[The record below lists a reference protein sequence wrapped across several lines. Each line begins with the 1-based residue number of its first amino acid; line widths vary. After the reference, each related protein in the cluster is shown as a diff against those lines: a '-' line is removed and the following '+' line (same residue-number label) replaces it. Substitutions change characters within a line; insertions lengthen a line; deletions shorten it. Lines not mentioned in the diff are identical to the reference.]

1 MKPLGLNEIR
11 EKYLAFFES
20 KGHLRM
26 KSFPLVPIN
35 DKSLLL
41 INSGMAPLK
50 PYFTGDEIPPRK
62 RVTTCQKCIRTPDIE
77 NVGKT
82 ARHGTFF
89 EMLGNFSF
97 GDYFKMEAIPWAWE
111 FCTEVM
117 EIPEDKIW
125 ISIYLEDDE
134 AFKIWNKHVGI
145 PKERIVRLGKEDNFW
160 EHGLGPCGPC
170 SELYYDRGEA
180 YGCDS
185 ETCGVGC
192 ECDRYVEFWNL
203 VFTQFDKD
211 ENGNYNLLPKPNI
224 DTGMGL
230 ERLAVVMQGVDTI
243 FEIDTVGHVLNYIC
257 KKAGVKYGESPED
270 DVSIR
275 VITDHI
281 RSVTFMIADG
291 VMPGNEGRG
300 YVLRRL
306 LRRAVRHGKLL
317 GIKDLFLYD
326 VAKEAIRVSEGAYP
340 ELKEKEGFIQKL
352 IRIEE
357 ERFKETIDQGLS
369 ILNKEISKM
378 IEMEETVFPGGGAF
392 KLYDTYGFPFDLTK
406 EIIEEHGLTITE
418 TDFEKEMQAQRERA
432 RQDRLNS
439 DLAVW
444 ADDPF
449 NPLGAEAVNTFVGYD
464 TLETEGEILG
474 LVVKDALVQEAKA
487 GDEVL
492 VLLDRTSFY
501 AESGGQTGDQG
512 LIQNSDGTIEIKDCK
527 KGSLGRHIHSG
538 VVKSGVFRVGET
550 VITAVDKALRNA
562 VQRNHTCTHLLH
574 KALKEVLGDHVEQAG
589 SFVSPDRLRFDF
601 NHFQGM
607 TRKEKRKVEK
617 IVNTAILEAYHVD
630 IFETNIDKAKTLG
643 ATALFGEKYGEVVRV
658 VKVGDFSTELCGGC
672 HIKNSSQIGF
682 FKLLSEGGVAA
693 GVRRI
698 EAATGFNALHVIEKM
713 DDTIMDVSDI
723 MKTNPEQL
731 LEKVNEL
738 SETTKHKEK
747 VIAELKQKFAGNM
760 ILDVH
765 QKMILV
771 NGIQVTVA
779 EVDGMPMDELRTV
792 SDLLKDRMGS
802 GVVLLGSKVEDK
814 VNFIASG
821 TKDIV
826 KRGFHAGKV
835 VKEVAAVAGGG
846 GGGRPD
852 MAQAGGKIPEKIE
865 EALKKGE
872 DCIREQL
879 N

>member
-11 EKYLAFFES
+11 EKYLTFFEE
-20 KGHLRM
+20 KDHLRLN
-26 KSFPLVPIN
+26 SFPLVPIN

-41 INSGMAPLK
+41 VNSGMAPLK
-50 PYFTGDEIPPRK
+50 SYFTGDEIPPNK
-62 RVTTCQKCIRTPDIE
+62 RITTCQKCIRTPDIE

-97 GDYFKMEAIPWAWE
+97 GDYFKKEAIPWAWE

-117 EIPEDKIW
+117 EMPEDKIW

-134 AFKIWNKHVGI
+134 AFEIWNQQVGI
-145 PKERIVRLGKEDNFW
+145 PKDRIVRLGKEDNFW

-170 SELYYDRGEA
+170 SELYFDRGEE

-185 ETCGVGC
+185 PTCGVGC
-192 ECDRYVEFWNL
+192 DCDRYVEFWNL
-203 VFTQFDKD
+203 VFTQFNKD
-211 ENGNYNLLPKPNI
+211 ESGHYEPLPKPNI

-230 ERLAVVMQGVDTI
+230 ERLAVIMQGVGTI

-257 KKAGVKYGESPED
+257 KRAGVTYGADPAD

-326 VAKEAIRVSEGAYP
+326 VAKEAIRVAEDAYP
-340 ELKEKEGFIQKL
+340 ELREKQDFIQKL

-357 ERFKETIDQGLS
+357 ERFKETIDQGLI
-369 ILNKEISKM
+369 ILNKEIDK
-378 IEMEETVFPGGGAF
+378 ILALEETVFPGSGAF

-406 EIIEEHGLTITE
+406 EIIEERGLNVFE
-418 TDFEKEMQAQRERA
+418 SEFEKEMQAQRERA
-432 RQDRLNS
+432 RLDRLNS

-449 NPLGAEAVNTFVGYD
+449 NALGSEAVNTFVGYD
-464 TLETEGEILG
+464 GLVTEGTILG
-474 LVVKDALVQEAKA
+474 LYVNDKLVGEAYE

-492 VLLDRTSFY
+492 VLLDQTSFY
-501 AESGGQTGDQG
+501 AESGGQTGDHG
-512 LIQNSDGTIEIKDCK
+512 IIQKGDGVIEVNDCK
-527 KGSLGRHIHSG
+527 KGSLSRHIHSG
-538 VVKSGVFRVGET
+538 IVRSGNFKLGET
-550 VITAVDKALRNA
+550 VITEVNKALRDA
-562 VQRNHTCTHLLH
+562 VQRNHTSTHLLH
-574 KALKEVLGDHVEQAG
+574 QALKQVLGDHVEQAG

-601 NHFQGM
+601 NHFQAM
-607 TRKEKRKVEK
+607 TREEKRQVED
-617 IVNTAILEAYHVD
+617 IVNAAVLEAYDVS
-630 IFETNIDKAKTLG
+630 IFETHIDQAKEFG
-643 ATALFGEKYGEVVRV
+643 ATALFGEKYGEIVRV

-672 HIKNSSQIGF
+672 HISNSSKVGF
-682 FKLLSEGGVAA
+682 FKMVSEGGVAA

-698 EAATGFNALHVIEKM
+698 EAATGFNAVHIVEKM
-713 DDTIMDVSDI
+713 DDTLIDVANL
-723 MKTNPEQL
+723 MKTNPDQL

-738 SETTKHKEK
+738 SEATKQKERT
-747 VIAELKQKFAGNM
+747 IAELKQKSAGNAIM
-760 ILDVH
+760 EIH

-771 NGIQVTVA
+771 NGIQVTIA
-779 EVDGMPMDELRTV
+779 EVEKMPMEELRTIG
-792 SDLLKDRMGS
+792 DLLKDRMGS
-802 GVVLLGSKVEDK
+802 GVVLLGSTQDGK
-814 VNFIASG
+814 VNFVA
-821 TKDIV
+821 TATPDIV

-835 VKEVAAVAGGG
+835 IKEVATVAGGG

-852 MAQAGGKIPEKIE
+852 MAQAGGKLPEKMAE
-865 EALKKGE
+865 SLAKGE
-872 DCIREQL
+872 TCIREQL

>member
-11 EKYLAFFES
+11 EKYLAFFEE
-20 KGHLRM
+20 KGHLRLN
-26 KSFPLVPIN
+26 SFPLVPIN

-50 PYFTGDEIPPRK
+50 PYFTGDEIPPRN
-62 RVTTCQKCIRTPDIE
+62 RITTCQKCIRTPDIE

-97 GDYFKMEAIPWAWE
+97 GDYFKKEAIPWAWE
-111 FCTEVM
+111 FCTKVM
-117 EIPEDKIW
+117 EIPEDRIW
-125 ISIYLEDDE
+125 ITIYLDDDE
-134 AFKIWNKHVGI
+134 AFQIWNEDVGI
-145 PKERIVRLGKEDNFW
+145 PKEKIVRLGKEDNFW

-170 SELYYDRGEA
+170 SELYFDRGEE

-185 ETCGVGC
+185 PTCSVGC
-192 ECDRYVEFWNL
+192 DCDRYVEFWNL

-211 ENGNYNLLPKPNI
+211 EAGNYNPLPKPNI

-230 ERLAVVMQGVDTI
+230 ERLAVVMQGVGTI

-257 KKAGVKYGESPED
+257 KKAGVNYGD
-270 DVSIR
+270 DPQDDISIR

-340 ELKEKEGFIQKL
+340 ELREKQEFIQKL

-357 ERFKETIDQGLS
+357 IRFKETIDQGLAL
-369 ILNKEISKM
+369 LNKELDKI

-392 KLYDTYGFPFDLTK
+392 KLYDTYGFPYDLTR
-406 EIIEEHGLTITE
+406 EIVEERGLTIIAE
-418 TDFEKEMQAQRERA
+418 DFEKEMQAQRDRA

-449 NPLGAEAVNTFVGYD
+449 NPLGPDAVNTFVGYD
-464 TLETEGEILG
+464 NLEAEGTILG
-474 LVVKDALVQEAKA
+474 LYVNEALVDEAKA

-492 VLLDRTSFY
+492 VLLDQTSFY
-501 AESGGQTGDQG
+501 AESGGQTGDHGIIQKGDG
-512 LIQNSDGTIEIKDCK
+512 LIEIRDCK
-527 KGSLGRHIHSG
+527 KGSLSRHIHSG
-538 VVKSGVFRVGET
+538 IVKSGTFKVGES
-550 VITAVDKALRNA
+550 VITEVNKDLRDA
-562 VQRNHTCTHLLH
+562 VQRNHTSTHLLQ
-574 KALKEVLGDHVEQAG
+574 KALKQVLGDHVEQAG

-601 NHFQGM
+601 NHFQAM
-607 TRKEKRKVEK
+607 TREEKRQVED
-617 IVNTAILEAYHVD
+617 IVNAAILAAYDVS
-630 IFETNIDKAKTLG
+630 IFETNIDQAKELG
-643 ATALFGEKYGEVVRV
+643 ATALFGEKYGEIVRV

-672 HIKNSSQIGF
+672 HISNSAKVGL
-682 FKLLSEGGVAA
+682 FKIISEGGVAA

-698 EAATGFNALHVIEKM
+698 EAATGFNAWHLVEKM
-713 DDTIMDVSDI
+713 DDTLVEVSNL
-723 MKTNPEQL
+723 MKTNPDQL
-731 LEKVNEL
+731 LEKVMEL
-738 SETTKHKEK
+738 AEINKQKERT
-747 VIAELKQKFAGNM
+747 IAELKQKSAGNAIM
-760 ILDVH
+760 DIH
-765 QKMILV
+765 QKMVIISGV
-771 NGIQVTVA
+771 QVTIADV
-779 EVDGMPMDELRTV
+779 EKMPMEELRTIG
-792 SDLLKDRMGS
+792 DLLKDRMGS
-802 GVVLLGSKVEDK
+802 GIVLLGSALDGK
-814 VNFIASG
+814 VNFVA
-821 TKDIV
+821 TATPDIV

-835 VKEVAAVAGGG
+835 IKEVATIAGGG

-852 MAQAGGKIPEKIE
+852 MAQAGGKLPEKLAE
-865 EALKKGE
+865 SLSKGE
-872 DCIREQL
+872 ACIREQL